1 MKASRTS
8 TPSDSNIPE
17 PSAADLAA
25 GIVGPMDIP
34 VHTPIPILRLKTR
47 RFRKEKSRIAAYR
60 NLLKREGRKPYV
72 SITMRHLQKM
82 WRLRSSLGLP
92 VTSFREKAQRLSDSL
107 NEEFHVMQNQSS
119 VCLCFSCQHIRRWS
133 STLQPYRCTNTNC
146 RITCAS
152 FIDLYEHQLDIHGGL
167 DPRANRIVNELYHQQ
182 EGMLALPPST
192 VYAGQQFLIP
202 SRPPMPWKSM
212 DELDE
217 EARTLMER
225 LRKGTQDLFVR
236 PFNVFK
242 TAYDLVKRN
251 GWKEMKRQ
259 YHIAMEHYFA
269 TMKYPASSRGFHDGC
284 PSVERGRNWLTSTDR
299 EDARILHP
307 FNLGDKVDVELEFV
321 LIDTKRDQEMCIEL
335 SGNEDDEDDVDAS
348 IEESKCASG
357 QKICKIDEDVEM
369 KESKVMMAK
378 LLNGKK
384 VSDFD
389 SDNDEANRVK
399 SEDSDSDF
407 DAKSSGGDD
416 NKVELKFSKLPGSA
430 SDSKSDSHS
439 ESDEDD
445 TASKV
450 QSSSE
455 DDSNFSDS
463 GVESKIIKDKA
474 RADFMSNSDS
484 ESDDDKTAKQSTVVI
499 FKRQQQRQQQR
510 RSVEN
515 QAKRRNQHFGDS
527 ATNNKHKSL

>member
-1 MKASRTS
+1 
-8 TPSDSNIPE
+8 
-17 PSAADLAA
+17 
-25 GIVGPMDIP
+25 
-34 VHTPIPILRLKTR
+34 
-47 RFRKEKSRIAAYR
+47 
-60 NLLKREGRKPYV
+60 
-72 SITMRHLQKM
+72 
-82 WRLRSSLGLP
+82 
-92 VTSFREKAQRLSDSL
+92 
-107 NEEFHVMQNQSS
+107 
-119 VCLCFSCQHIRRWS
+119 
-133 STLQPYRCTNTNC
+133 
-146 RITCAS
+146 
-152 FIDLYEHQLDIHGGL
+152 
-167 DPRANRIVNELYHQQ
+167 
-182 EGMLALPPST
+182 
-192 VYAGQQFLIP
+192 
-202 SRPPMPWKSM
+202 
-212 DELDE
+212 
-217 EARTLMER
+217 
-225 LRKGTQDLFVR
+225 
-236 PFNVFK
+236 
-242 TAYDLVKRN
+242 
-251 GWKEMKRQ
+251 
-259 YHIAMEHYFA
+259 MEHYFA
-269 TMKYPASSRGFHDGC
+269 TMKYLASSRGFHDGC

-307 FNLGDKVDVELEFV
+307 FSLDDKVDVELEFV

-335 SGNEDDEDDVDAS
+335 SGDEDDEDDVDVDAS
-348 IEESKCASG
+348 IEMRANVLAGRRSSSEG
-357 QKICKIDEDVEM
+357 NVGETTEW
-369 KESKVMMAK
+369 
-378 LLNGKK
+378 K
-384 VSDFD
+384 VSDLD
-389 SDNDEANRVK
+389 NNNDEANRVK

-416 NKVELKFSKLPGSA
+416 NKVELKVSKLPGSA

-455 DDSNFSDS
+455 DDIDFFDS